1 MSAPTF
7 VAPKTI
13 TRQQIVDALGI
24 LGLDPRQIYRLTID
38 GGYVHANVLGVHEGG
53 HLANMEMGELP
64 QTSFHIP
71 IGRE

>member
-13 TRQQIVDALGI
+13 TRRQVIDALAV
-24 LGLDPRQIYRLTID
+24 LGLDGSQIFKLQIE
-38 GGYVHANVLGVHEGG
+38 GGYVHTNVLGIHEGG

-71 IGRE
+71 IVGE